1 MYTALGAAELKQAT
15 RSTQR
20 LSNFL
25 ASCWGAFQ
33 EWRKRERLRAELYG
47 LNNREL
53 MDIGITRGEIGYFA
67 SNGGIDPCGASAP
80 PNDHSISAK

>member
-15 RSTQR
+15 RSKPR
-20 LSNFL
+20 VSNFL
-25 ASCWGAFQ
+25 GSCWGAFQ

-53 MDIGITRGEIGYFA
+53 MDIGITRGEIEYFA
-67 SNGGIDPCGASAP
+67 SNGVSTRGVSEP
-80 PNDHSISAK
+80 PNDRSISAK